1 MNSLEKTFTV
11 IEVVVSEQELG
22 LSFSTIVART
32 GLPKAS
38 VHRIL
43 MIAYSERNIAH
54 VIIRILQTRQSGS
67 IPDLQTNRSGSASKS
82 SANIGEYYR

>member
-1 MNSLEKTFTV
+1 MSSLEKTFVV

-22 LSFSTIVART
+22 LPFSTIVART

-43 MIAYSERNIAH
+43 MIAYSLRNIAH
-54 VIIRILQTRQSGS
+54 LIIGIWQKREAGS
-67 IPDLQTNRSGSASKS
+67 NPDLQTKRSGSAPKS
-82 SANIGEYYR
+82 NVNIGEYFS